1 MHLVQMANLNP
12 QMLSPACIAPVPHP
26 WPGSG
31 RVTVVLLVLLG
42 QKKEFASPHPQS
54 CLDTRVN
61 SHLAF
66 GGEYSPLT

>member
-1 MHLVQMANLNP
+1 MYLVQMANLNP